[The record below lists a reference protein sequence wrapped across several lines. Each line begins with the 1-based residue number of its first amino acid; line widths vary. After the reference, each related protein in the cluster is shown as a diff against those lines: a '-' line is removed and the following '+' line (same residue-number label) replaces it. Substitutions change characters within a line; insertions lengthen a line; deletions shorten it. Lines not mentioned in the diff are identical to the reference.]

1 MFTFSVIGK
10 RALNQ
15 KIEELKSEH
24 CFEIKRILEQPTQV
38 FIDLNM
44 TQSYPDTMYT
54 IEAEFLGF

>member
-10 RALNQ
+10 RALDQ

-24 CFEIKRILEQPTQV
+24 FEIKRILEQPTQV
-38 FIDLNM
+38 FIDIHL
-44 TQSYPDTMYT
+44 TKSYPDTMYT